1 VKPRSLSQKPLVG
14 GLIVLVLF
22 FSVLSALK
30 LDYDNHNPQI
40 LNAVSDNPSVLA
52 AFQQLWKVTPQNA
65 IIFAWWDYGTAIQH
79 FGLRTAVVS
88 YPSSDITDSIG
99 LGQTLQGRLELQLFG
114 QFDSS
119 QKIHD
124 VARAFLSPE
133 SEALTIM
140 KQYGA
145 SYVLVFYSDVCKSGG
160 FSDTA
165 KFLWIARI
173 AGENFSDYL
182 TINTASGQQGSCY
195 LQYLPGPNAG
205 NSTMMRLIF
214 NTQFPPQHFSEIFEN
229 DVARIYQIN
238 YP

>member
-1 VKPRSLSQKPLVG
+1 MRPGSLSQKALLG
-14 GLIVLVLF
+14 SLITLVLL

-30 LDYDNHNPQI
+30 LDYDNHNPEV
-40 LNAVSDNPSVLA
+40 LNAIGDNPGVLA
-52 AFQQLWKVTPQNA
+52 AFQKLQDLTPQNA

-79 FGLRTAVVS
+79 YGLRTAVVA
-88 YPSSDITDSIG
+88 YPSSDIINSTG
-99 LGQTLQGRLELQLFG
+99 MGQTVQGRLELQLFG
-114 QFDSS
+114 RFESS

-133 SEALTIM
+133 NEALTIM

-145 SYVLVFYSDVCKSGG
+145 SYVLVFYADVCKSGG

-165 KFLWIARI
+165 KFPWIARI
-173 AGENFSDYL
+173 AGENFSNYL
-182 TINTASGQQGSCY
+182 TISSQSSQQGSCY
-195 LQYLPGPNAG
+195 PQYLPGPDAG
-205 NSTMMRLIF
+205 NSTMLRLVF
-214 NTQFPPQHFSEIFEN
+214 NSQFPPQHFNKIFEN